1 MSTNFTMQPVGCAT
15 HSFVLEPLV
24 GLTAPGPITPTQPL
38 WREYWSKGELC
49 VLTGDT
55 GAGKT
60 LLALQLGKEMT
71 SALNTNVLYI
81 GHEYDKQG
89 FAARF
94 GPVDNDVAGRF
105 FFAVFNR
112 SQTGVHKTYNAF
124 KEWLVEG
131 LQGLLKATRAQVLIF
146 DQPDRL
152 NLSNLQWIEFLNVI
166 EELRAEHNLSVLLVV
181 NSRNRNTGKPV
192 ELYHAY
198 KHQYTT
204 PFADSV
210 VAVARCHTNMDTR
223 YLKLLKC
230 KNRPMPG
237 FNDVNVFHI
246 LTTDDN
252 YLSILSQDEEQP
264 EYRMLPKTAT
274 MLRMDKQFMAESF
287 RKDGLGYARIATL
300 LDVPES
306 TVRGWVSRINVADRF
321 SPPKE
326 GEYSL
331 LPENLKNGYKPIK
344 SSFKEELPEEVLEGN
359 EEVKSSLPP
368 SGYSLQSE
376 TKTELRKHPN
386 ELHTV
391 VDHEVE
397 KTPLTIGGF
406 TINLV
411 QAKAG

>member
-1 MSTNFTMQPVGCAT
+1 MRVGARPNLLAMSTNFTMQPVGCAT

-24 GLTAPGPITPTQPL
+24 GLTAPGPITPAQPL
-38 WREYWSKGELC
+38 WRGYWSKSELC

-71 SALNTNVLYI
+71 SALNTNVLYV

-94 GPVDNDVAGRF
+94 GPTSDDVASRF

-131 LQGLLKATRAQVLIF
+131 LQGLLKSTGARVLIF

-152 NLSNLQWIEFLNVI
+152 NLTNLQWIEFLNVI

-181 NSRNRNTGKPV
+181 NSRNRNTGKSV

-210 VAVARCHTNMDTR
+210 VAVARCHTNHDTR

-230 KNRPMPG
+230 KNRRMPG
-237 FNDVNVFHI
+237 YNMVDVFRIYV
-246 LTTDDN
+246 DDN
-252 YLSILSQDEEQP
+252 YLSILSMGEEEP
-264 EYRMLPKTAT
+264 EFRMLPKTAA
-274 MLRMDKQFMAESF
+274 MLRMDKQLMAESF
-287 RKDGLGYARIATL
+287 RKEGMGYARIAAL

-306 TVRGWVSRINVADRF
+306 TVRGWLSRIHVNDRY
-321 SPPKE
+321 SAAKE
-326 GEYSL
+326 GEYGL
-331 LPENLKNGYKPIK
+331 LPAHMRNQSEKQNETEEKIESEKQNEN
-344 SSFKEELPEEVLEGN
+344 EEKIDTRKQPDKLHNVGNEVLVET
-359 EEVKSSLPP
+359 PFQ
-368 SGYSLQSE
+368 SGIF
-376 TKTELRKHPN
+376 
-386 ELHTV
+386 TV
-391 VDHEVE
+391 
-397 KTPLTIGGF
+397 
-406 TINLV
+406 NLV
-411 QAKAG
+411 RAVG